1 VGPTM
6 PGLRAVVESGLTP
19 GRAMLIAFRAEL
31 HRCLRRRADAL
42 FELVDAVL
50 TCQGPVDSLVELSE
64 EKAFRRGHGALYDA
78 LAWGDVDDGALA
90 ELLARSWRVVDDGPV
105 KIAMD
110 ISPWPR
116 PDAVTSP
123 GLCHCYAPCR
133 CDGSRKTIPGWPF
146 SFAAGLEWGATSW
159 TALLDAVRIG
169 PDQDATQ
176 VTVAQMARV
185 VARLAA
191 TGSLAGRPAPVFA
204 FDSGYDLTRISHLA
218 AQQGPAVQVLG
229 RVRADRVYYTQPVV
243 RRRGGRPGRP
253 ARHGERF
260 ELGNPA
266 SWPEPDEHLTAK
278 NPRYGIVQVG
288 AWHGLHQKLGRQGGW
303 ATHERELPVV
313 PGTII
318 RITVEHLPGHR
329 IPQDAWLWHTA
340 PTGTPFDLD
349 LLWKC
354 YLRRFDIEH
363 TFRTLK
369 GPLGWTA
376 PQIRT
381 PEQGER
387 WTWLVLAAH
396 AQLRLAR
403 DLAADLHRPWEKP
416 TAAGQPLT
424 PGRVR
429 RGFRQLRR
437 TLGTPARRP
446 KPTRAGPGRPPGS
459 TRPPRHRHPVG
470 KPKPHPTSNDT
481 PVIAPATPPRTT
493 KPHQETILVGLKVKL
508 RARAD
513 RRGVMVGGQ
522 GGRPNGGWSTRGG

>member
-6 PGLRAVVESGLTP
+6 PGLRAVVESGPTP

-64 EKAFRRGHGALYDA
+64 EKSFRRGHGALYDA

-191 TGSLAGRPAPVFA
+191 AGSLAGRPAPVFV
-204 FDSGYDLTRISHLA
+204 FDSGYDLTRISYLA
-218 AQQGPAVQVLG
+218 AQQGLAVQVLG
-229 RVRADRVYYTQPVV
+229 RVRADRVYYTLPKV

-278 NPRYGIVQVG
+278 NPRYGVVQVG
-288 AWHGLHQKLGRQGGW
+288 AWHGLHQKLGRQGAGPHTKGNYPW
-303 ATHERELPVV
+303 CRAPSSESPSSTCPATASPRMC
-313 PGTII
+313 GC
-318 RITVEHLPGHR
+318 
-329 IPQDAWLWHTA
+329 
-340 PTGTPFDLD
+340 GTPLPPGPHSTSTCCGSATCAASISSTPSGRSRAP
-349 LLWKC
+349 WAGRP
-354 YLRRFDIEH
+354 RRS
-363 TFRTLK
+363 
-369 GPLGWTA
+369 A
-376 PQIRT
+376 P
-381 PEQGER
+381 PS
-387 WTWLVLAAH
+387 
-396 AQLRLAR
+396 
-403 DLAADLHRPWEKP
+403 
-416 TAAGQPLT
+416 
-424 PGRVR
+424 RVS
-429 RGFRQLRR
+429 
-437 TLGTPARRP
+437 
-446 KPTRAGPGRPPGS
+446 AGPGWPWPPMLNFAWPGTSPPTCTGRGRNRPQLAS
-459 TRPPRHRHPVG
+459 R
-470 KPKPHPTSNDT
+470 
-481 PVIAPATPPRTT
+481 
-493 KPHQETILVGLKVKL
+493 
-508 RARAD
+508 
-513 RRGVMVGGQ
+513 
-522 GGRPNGGWSTRGG
+522 